1 MVRFSNEFILTLWN
15 ICFFC
20 LYPVTV
26 KAITLYQDPNLPT
39 PNYFH
44 IHNATDTLE
53 NGTLKPNESIAVV
66 EIGRK
71 STTVGN
77 GHQLPRGD
85 PTTVVYA
92 TSLPTPTSPAPTSKP
107 KGKVDGKILNSSS
120 EQHIVKVNADS
131 KQENV
136 PSYVFYS
143 NVRKQ
148 QPQPIEQKSPQR
160 NNSIF
165 AYLAEKRRNQQTLKG
180 GNSRPTGLV
189 MTRPSQNPRYR
200 TVENVLPL
208 NHKAEKYQSTEHQPE
223 VIDPNEQ
230 KISSQSQLPPPPYL
244 HYHTANAFM
253 RPPVPPLPPY
263 PMRNNFPI
271 HPMTVT
277 DFEKILNLL
286 TIRYLLKRKIFDYRR
301 MYEPHQPFE
310 PSYYHQHRHNPY
322 LPLGSERFEQQQQQ
336 HLQQSQN
343 QPPESENQPVG
354 FNEPGYRR
362 NSALPADVRE
372 QLLYRLLM
380 LTLEYDP
387 VVSFEQSANI
397 PQNHNPN
404 YDYYNSNY
412 GQSFPLPQNNP
423 PPLTGPGAG
432 PGPQNNNIYYA
443 ASSSNNHNTN
453 HYGNGNKPVRSVQ
466 ILGEE
471 AR

>member
-1 MVRFSNEFILTLWN
+1 M
-15 ICFFC
+15 
-20 LYPVTV
+20 TV
-26 KAITLYQDPNLPT
+26 KAITLYQENLPT

-44 IHNATDTLE
+44 IHNTTDTLE
-53 NGTLKPNESIAVV
+53 NGALKANESIAVV

-77 GHQLPRGD
+77 GHQLVRGD

-92 TSLPTPTSPAPTSKP
+92 TSLPTPTSPTPTSKP
-107 KGKVDGKILNSSS
+107 KKVDGKILNSSS
-120 EQHIVKVNADS
+120 EQHLVKVNADP

-148 QPQPIEQKSPQR
+148 QPQQQVAIEPKPPLR

-165 AYLAEKRRNQQTLKG
+165 AYLAEKRRNQQTIK

-208 NHKAEKYQSTEHQPE
+208 NHKPEKYQSTEHQPE

-253 RPPVPPLPPY
+253 RPPPFPPY

-301 MYEPHQPFE
+301 MYDPHSPYEPP
-310 PSYYHQHRHNPY
+310 YYHQQRHNPY

-336 HLQQSQN
+336 QQQQSQN
-343 QPPESENQPVG
+343 QPPESENQPIG
-354 FNEPGYRR
+354 YNEQPYRR

-380 LTLEYDP
+380 LTSEYDP
-387 VVSFEQSANI
+387 VVNFEQQSANI
-397 PQNHNPN
+397 PQNHNPS

-412 GQSFPLPQNNP
+412 GQSFPLPQSQNP
-423 PPLTGPGAG
+423 LPLTGPGGG
-432 PGPQNNNIYYA
+432 PVQPNNNNNNIYYA

-453 HYGNGNKPVRSVQ
+453 HYGNGSNKPVRSVQ

>member
-1 MVRFSNEFILTLWN
+1 MT
-15 ICFFC
+15 
-20 LYPVTV
+20 
-26 KAITLYQDPNLPT
+26 AITLYQENLPT

-44 IHNATDTLE
+44 IHNSSDTLE

-92 TSLPTPTSPAPTSKP
+92 TSLPTPTSTTPTQKP

-120 EQHIVKVNADS
+120 EQHLVKVSADS
-131 KQENV
+131 KQQENV

-148 QPQPIEQKSPQR
+148 QPQAVEQKAPLR

-165 AYLAEKRRNQQTLKG
+165 AYLAEKRRNQQNSKG
-180 GNSRPTGLV
+180 SAARATGLV

-208 NHKAEKYQSTEHQPE
+208 NHKPEKYQPTEHQPE

-253 RPPVPPLPPY
+253 RPPPLPLPPY
-263 PMRNNFPI
+263 PIRNNFPV

-301 MYEPHQPFE
+301 MYDHHLPYEPPG
-310 PSYYHQHRHNPY
+310 YYHQHKHNPY
-322 LPLGSERFEQQQQQ
+322 LPAGSERFEQQQQQ
-336 HLQQSQN
+336 QLQSQ
-343 QPPESENQPVG
+343 PESDQQPVG
-354 FNEPGYRR
+354 YSDQQPYRR
-362 NSALPADVRE
+362 NTALPADVRE

-387 VVSFEQSANI
+387 VVTFDQSA
-397 PQNHNPN
+397 QNHNPN
-404 YDYYNSNY
+404 YEYYNSNY
-412 GQSFPLPQNNP
+412 GQSFPLPQP
-423 PPLTGPGAG
+423 QPQQQLTGPG
-432 PGPQNNNIYYA
+432 QLNNNIYYA

-471 AR
+471 TR

>member
-1 MVRFSNEFILTLWN
+1 M
-15 ICFFC
+15 
-20 LYPVTV
+20 TV
-26 KAITLYQDPNLPT
+26 KAITLYQENLPT

-44 IHNATDTLE
+44 VHNSTDNLE

-77 GHQLPRGD
+77 GHQLARGD

-120 EQHIVKVNADS
+120 EQHLVKVNADP

-148 QPQPIEQKSPQR
+148 QPQPQPIEQKPPPR

-165 AYLAEKRRNQQTLKG
+165 AYLAEKRRNQQTVK

-253 RPPVPPLPPY
+253 RPPIPPPLPPFS
-263 PMRNNFPI
+263 MRNNFPI

-286 TIRYLLKRKIFDYRR
+286 SIRYLLKRKIFDYRR
-301 MYEPHQPFE
+301 MYDPYQPYEPPYYQQHQQQQ
-310 PSYYHQHRHNPY
+310 HQHRHNPY

-336 HLQQSQN
+336 HN
-343 QPPESENQPVG
+343 QEPDSENQPIG
-354 FNEPGYRR
+354 YNESPYRR

-387 VVSFEQSANI
+387 VVNFEQQSANI

-412 GQSFPLPQNNP
+412 GQSFPLPQQSQNNP
-423 PPLTGPGAG
+423 PPPPQLTGPGAG
-432 PGPQNNNIYYA
+432 PGPGQPNNNIYYA
-443 ASSSNNHNTN
+443 TSSSNNHNTN

>member
-1 MVRFSNEFILTLWN
+1 MTVR
-15 ICFFC
+15 
-20 LYPVTV
+20 
-26 KAITLYQDPNLPT
+26 AITLYQENLPT
-39 PNYFH
+39 QNYFH
-44 IHNATDTLE
+44 VHNNTENE

-77 GHQLPRGD
+77 GHQLIRGD

-107 KGKVDGKILNSSS
+107 KGKVDGKIINSSS
-120 EQHIVKVNADS
+120 EQHIVKVNADP

-148 QPQPIEQKSPQR
+148 QPQPQPIEQKPPPR

-165 AYLAEKRRNQQTLKG
+165 AYLAEKRRNQQTVK

-200 TVENVLPL
+200 NVENVLPI
-208 NHKAEKYQSTEHQPE
+208 NHKADKYQSTEHQPE

-230 KISSQSQLPPPPYL
+230 RISSQSQLPPPPYL
-244 HYHTANAFM
+244 HHHTASAFM
-253 RPPVPPLPPY
+253 RPPIPPPLPPY

-301 MYEPHQPFE
+301 MYEPHSPYE
-310 PSYYHQHRHNPY
+310 PPYYQNQQRHNPY
-322 LPLGSERFEQQQQQ
+322 LPLGSERFEQHQQQQ
-336 HLQQSQN
+336 QLNQQ
-343 QPPESENQPVG
+343 PESENQPIG
-354 FNEPGYRR
+354 YNEAPYRR
-362 NSALPADVRE
+362 NSALPPDVRE

-380 LTLEYDP
+380 LTLESDP
-387 VVSFEQSANI
+387 VVGFEQSANM

-404 YDYYNSNY
+404 PNYDYYS
-412 GQSFPLPQNNP
+412 SFPLPHSAQNNP
-423 PPLTGPGAG
+423 LPPSGPEAG
-432 PGPQNNNIYYA
+432 PGQPNNNIYYA